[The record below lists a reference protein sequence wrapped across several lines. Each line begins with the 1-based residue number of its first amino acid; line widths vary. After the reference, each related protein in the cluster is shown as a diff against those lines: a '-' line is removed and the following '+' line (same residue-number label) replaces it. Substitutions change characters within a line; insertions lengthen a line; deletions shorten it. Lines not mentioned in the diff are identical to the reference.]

1 MFHKNLILKSYVVW
15 SDWWLVQSPF
25 EIVIGEWLKSRFLT
39 SDRWVIGMTI
49 FRDRANTCFFTYAQG
64 IDDRRS
70 FDWESWFLAIFGD
83 CDLIGITIVDDRD
96 LSDFFFQNVPLDL
109 DLDHT
114 K

>member
-1 MFHKNLILKSYVVW
+1 MINL
-15 SDWWLVQSPF
+15 LV
-25 EIVIGEWLKSRFLT
+25 
-39 SDRWVIGMTI
+39 
-49 FRDRANTCFFTYAQG
+49 RAVAFVGRLAQG

-83 CDLIGITIVDDRD
+83 RDLIGITIVGDRD

-109 DLDHT
+109 DHT